1 MIDGEAKCKDC
12 PKLKELESMNANI
25 NNRCIKMEGAMRL
38 LQEENARLKAT
49 ISKMENVDEHPRT
62 QTTEDSSVTG
72 RGVRMCEYCCE
83 VPGQKDIVADEY
95 NHIYLDGDKLRFISF
110 EGDEDYALE
119 AKINYCPICRRKL
132 GGENG

>member
-1 MIDGEAKCKDC
+1 MIDGEATCKDC

-62 QTTEDSSVTG
+62 TTTEESET
-72 RGVRMCEYCCE
+72 E
-83 VPGQKDIVADEY
+83 K
-95 NHIYLDGDKLRFISF
+95 
-110 EGDEDYALE
+110 
-119 AKINYCPICRRKL
+119 
-132 GGENG
+132 ENG